1 MKTIGFLIILSLP
14 SIIVHGQLKLK
25 SVEKNS
31 LFNLETTV
39 DEATGTI
46 LTENLI
52 PSGEYIVHAF
62 NGLVYTR
69 QEHPLG
75 TLETEPLKKY
85 LFTNGR
91 IAEIASFQIPIH
103 SYLTFFNSGGFALIE
118 VSGEGGGYG
127 NEIRVYNNDFKL
139 ILKFS
144 PYPSGIER
152 VRFDSDGNEMI
163 IGITR
168 RGDINSKFLVI
179 DNEGK
184 MLVEKEIDPEK
195 GELAN
200 LLSSSGFYCVRSNK
214 FNPYRNIVSMY
225 DASGN
230 SLWSKETSSPVQ
242 WSLVAETKTL
252 VMVSRSSLLVFDAVS
267 GNQLGEKT
275 IASIYDES
283 GIKRFRT
290 DGSAEAHL
298 ITMKNGNVI
307 AQFSETEGKNN
318 LLYIFNKIPTAQDQ
332 KIPIDDSRTALKVK
346 LTSNGLIIIKD
357 NEIRKFDYEHKK

>member
-1 MKTIGFLIILSLP
+1 M
-14 SIIVHGQLKLK
+14 HGQLKLK
-25 SVEKNS
+25 SVERNTSFNS
-31 LFNLETTV
+31 ETTV
-39 DEATGTI
+39 DEATGAI
-46 LTENLI
+46 LTEKII
-52 PSGEYIVHAF
+52 PKEEYIVHVF
-62 NGLVYTR
+62 SNVVYTR
-69 QEHPLG
+69 QEHPIG
-75 TLETEPLKKY
+75 TEQNEPLKKY
-85 LFTNGR
+85 RLANGSA
-91 IAEIASFQIPIH
+91 AEVASFQIPIH

-118 VSGEGGGYG
+118 VLGEGGGYG
-127 NEIRVYNNDFKL
+127 DEIRIYDGDFKL
-139 ILKFS
+139 IQTLS
-144 PYPSGIER
+144 PYSSGIER
-152 VRFDSDGNEMI
+152 VKFDTDGNEMM

-168 RGDINSKFLVI
+168 VGGINSKFIVI
-179 DNEGK
+179 DNDGK
-184 MLVEKEIDPEK
+184 TLIENEIDSEK

-200 LLSSSGFYCVRSNK
+200 LLLTSGFYCIRTNK
-214 FNPYRNIVSMY
+214 FNPYQNIISMY
-225 DASGN
+225 DANGN

-252 VMVSRSSLLVFDAVS
+252 VMVSRSSLLVYDAVN
-267 GNQLGEKT
+267 GNQLGEKK

-332 KIPIDDSRTALKVK
+332 KIHIDNSKTALKVK
-346 LTSNGLIIIKD
+346 LTATGFITIKD